1 MQKKICSSF
10 GNVQYHLKSRM
21 SNFGAQSKQLSP
33 HFYPYSQ
40 TDPEA
45 ILQDPRTLGKCSLKI
60 ADLVH
65 PHFISN
71 SKMGGIGYD
80 RKESSGIN
88 VSPGSSPCQ
97 VHDLEQIS

>member
-1 MQKKICSSF
+1 MHKKICRSF

-60 ADLVH
+60 TDLVH
-65 PHFISN
+65 PHFISK
-71 SKMGGIGYD
+71 SKM
-80 RKESSGIN
+80 R
-88 VSPGSSPCQ
+88 GSR
-97 VHDLEQIS
+97 V